1 MRGRAL
7 TALAGRGLGVG
18 ALGGRVAPLA
28 GEGVAAAGEE
38 GEESSPAAA
47 LDPRRGGRAA
57 GRGFL
62 VMGEAP
68 LVVAAAAAAGAY
80 GALLPL
86 PRAAP
91 RPPWGG
97 RARPSFWRR
106 LPTISGTVLIRL
118 NTALLM
124 VNSPAAAVCERAKRR
139 RERPLLV
146 GGAGRARPL
155 HVCRVA
161 PASARSATVTDLL
174 VPPPGWG
181 AVIPL
186 ARRVAGWGNA
196 AGRVHSGPRDAAGK
210 AAGGRGGLPLS

>member
-1 MRGRAL
+1 
-7 TALAGRGLGVG
+7 
-18 ALGGRVAPLA
+18 
-28 GEGVAAAGEE
+28 
-38 GEESSPAAA
+38 
-47 LDPRRGGRAA
+47 
-57 GRGFL
+57 
-62 VMGEAP
+62 
-68 LVVAAAAAAGAY
+68 VVAAAAAAGAH

-118 NTALLM
+118 NTAPL
-124 VNSPAAAVCERAKRR
+124 VVDSPAAAVCERAKRR

-161 PASARSATVTDLL
+161 PAWARSATVADML

-181 AVIPL
+181 AVMPL
-186 ARRVAGWGNA
+186 ARRVAGWGNAAGGVHSGPKVVPLARRVAGWRKA